1 MKGIIIKA
9 ISGFYYVEAGN
20 QLYECK
26 ARGIFRKDKISPL
39 VGDRVEISV
48 TGSKG
53 IVESIEHR
61 KNQLLR
67 PPLANLD
74 KLFIVSAF
82 STPAPNPLIIDRL
95 ISIAEHKGIEPV
107 IVFNKSDLGSFDEFR
122 TVYVNA
128 GFKTF
133 VVSCENG
140 EGFND
145 MLSCFD
151 GCISAITGNSGVGK
165 SSILNYLI
173 PSLSI
178 ETGEVSMKLGRGRHT
193 TRQVELYPVSNGYI
207 ADTPGFSSIDFERC
221 EVIMKEELPDT
232 FREFKPYL
240 GDCQFTS
247 CSHTTEK
254 GRAILEAVGNG
265 EISHSRHNSYC
276 TIYNEIKGLK
286 SWELSKK

>member
-26 ARGIFRKDKISPL
+26 ARGIFRKNGISPL
-39 VGDRVEISV
+39 IGDRVEISV
-48 TGSKG
+48 ADSKG
-53 IVESIEHR
+53 IVESIESR

-95 ISIAEHKGIEPV
+95 ISIAEHKEIEPIV
-107 IVFNKSDLGSFDEFR
+107 VFNKSDLGDFDELR
-122 TVYVNA
+122 EVYSTA

-140 EGFND
+140 KGFND
-145 MLSCFD
+145 MLSSFD
-151 GCISAITGNSGVGK
+151 GCISAFTGNSGVGK

-173 PSLSI
+173 PDLSI
-178 ETGEVSMKLGRGRHT
+178 ETGEVSEKLGRGRHT
-193 TRQVELYPVSNGYI
+193 TRHVELYHVSNGYI

-221 EVIMKEELPDT
+221 EVILKEDLPDT

-240 GDCQFTS
+240 GECQFTS
-247 CSHTTEK
+247 CSHITEK
-254 GRAILEAVGNG
+254 GCAVIKAIADG
-265 EISHSRHNSYC
+265 EISQSRHSSYC